1 MTDIEKYYPN
11 KSNYNY
17 IHKPDHYCLFTV
29 EDLKE
34 LVKRNEG
41 IDVVVIANK
50 ADLDKDAYMFN
61 VLKYCL
67 RKNKPNEPRSRD
79 VKKIREYCDIW
90 LDNNSRKHPEQGD
103 KQYA

>member
-1 MTDIEKYYPN
+1 MENTKV
-11 KSNYNY
+11 YNY

-29 EDLKE
+29 DDLKE

-41 IDVVVIANK
+41 IDVVSIANK

-67 RKNKPNEPRSRD
+67 RKNKPNEPRKRD
-79 VKKIREYCDIW
+79 VEKIKEYCIIW
-90 LDNNSRKHPEQGD
+90 LNNYINKHPEEGD